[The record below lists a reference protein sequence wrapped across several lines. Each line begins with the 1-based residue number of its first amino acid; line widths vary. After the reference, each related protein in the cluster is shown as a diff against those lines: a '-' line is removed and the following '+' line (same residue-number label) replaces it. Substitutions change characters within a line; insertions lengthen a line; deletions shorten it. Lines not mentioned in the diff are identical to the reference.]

1 MSTDTNPYPHT
12 YTYTHA
18 GGTHISCLVY
28 CVTPE
33 GFVGRWRIYSD
44 TYTNLQRLI
53 QSIFQGSF
61 LANTQGQSKILRQIY
76 STYLAYPCLN
86 YWKIIDYKCCNYEYF
101 PNKYYLYPIKNF
113 LYLVKVHFSRNLSS
127 NKLKFNSLIAF
138 KQGQRV
144 GYVKN
149 SRELAKIL
157 GLKSR
162 YIENQIDNYM
172 SENFWYVDKYV
183 NK

>member
-1 MSTDTNPYPHT
+1 MSTYNYN
-12 YTYTHA
+12 YS

-44 TYTNLQRLI
+44 TYTNLQKLI
-53 QSIFQGSF
+53 QTLF
-61 LANTQGQSKILRQIY
+61 LGTYFVDTQGQRKILAQIY
-76 STYLAYPCLN
+76 STYLAYPNLN
-86 YWKIIDYKCCNYEYF
+86 YWKIINYKCCNYEYF
-101 PNKYYLYPIKNF
+101 PNKYYLYPVERF
-113 LYLVKVHFSRNLSS
+113 LYLVRIHFSRNLSS

-138 KQGQRV
+138 KQGQKI

-149 SRELAKIL
+149 SRELGKIL

-162 YIENQIDNYM
+162 YIENQIENFL
-172 SENFWYVDKYV
+172 SENFWYVEKFLDS
-183 NK
+183 